1 MGVIRRDVYVLRD
14 ALKNPIACVQGSD
27 AVPIIFTVRDYD
39 IPEGAKVRVY
49 VQKPSTKAIFNDI
62 SGSVSGNEITVNVAP
77 QMVAEQGISQIQ
89 LEISND
95 AKTLITFTYPLD
107 VKRRLIPMDSENGS
121 DFLDEY
127 IEIMEESTSKAN
139 MAAEN
144 ANDAASRAESIA
156 GDLNAKLENGDFQ
169 GAKGEAATI
178 SIGTVTSSAPGAHAE
193 VSNSGDSSQAVFNF
207 VIPRGEQGPK
217 GDPGSVDNLEQQSLN
232 YTEPSDPGE
241 GEESIPVPGSTLGVI
256 AGWLMKKVKG
266 IITTISDL
274 SNSVDVLGNNL
285 SEVKYGFGVL
295 SNTDHGTIR
304 GSVSMQ
310 KLSADKCNIFIKAKV
325 VENNSSNKSA
335 FVFDSGKI
343 LSLIGVKKVNFHN
356 YQTVVNIDQSHL
368 SSGKITE
375 PLKGFGYG
383 FYVTQNKF
391 TVGRV
396 YKEDGA
402 FGSYDNSS
410 PYYTPGTIYD
420 ISIFGATY
428 S

>member
-1 MGVIRRDVYVLRD
+1 MLPTENIGRGTLMGVIRRDVYVLRD

-256 AGWLMKKVKG
+256 AGWLMKKTKTL
-266 IITTISDL
+266 IESISGL
-274 SNSVDVLGNNL
+274 SERIEKL
-285 SEVKYGFGVL
+285 SEVKVL
-295 SNTDHGTIR
+295 LQNTQISEGGQYELNEGYKNFKYVCVR
-304 GSVSMQ
+304 
-310 KLSADKCNIFIKAKV
+310 
-325 VENNSSNKSA
+325 
-335 FVFDSGKI
+335 
-343 LSLIGVKKVNFHN
+343 LSLSKSDTSN
-356 YQTVVNIDQSHL
+356 L
-368 SSGKITE
+368 SDLTYIPTQHSTAAKNQILKYLEISAAHFANVQCGFTSDTAFEAGYVRITGE
-375 PLKGFGYG
+375 YSVF
-383 FYVTQNKF
+383 
-391 TVGRV
+391 
-396 YKEDGA
+396 A
-402 FGSYDNSS
+402 
-410 PYYTPGTIYD
+410 TIYG
-420 ISIFGATY
+420 IQRI
-428 S
+428 

>member
-127 IEIMEESTSKAN
+127 IEIMEESTSKAK

-285 SEVKYGFGVL
+285 SEVKEISPTTELATGTTFTLDESYKNFNIILVRLVL
-295 SNTDHGTIR
+295 SKTPTYN
-304 GSVSMQ
+304 
-310 KLSADKCNIFIKAKV
+310 LSDTVYMPTQLITGAKNNILKTVHISDQHYAYIQCGFPSDTTFCSQYVNVTGAYKAYAAV
-325 VENNSSNKSA
+325 Y
-335 FVFDSGKI
+335 
-343 LSLIGVKKVNFHN
+343 GVQRV
-356 YQTVVNIDQSHL
+356 QSRL
-368 SSGKITE
+368 
-375 PLKGFGYG
+375 
-383 FYVTQNKF
+383 
-391 TVGRV
+391 
-396 YKEDGA
+396 
-402 FGSYDNSS
+402 
-410 PYYTPGTIYD
+410 
-420 ISIFGATY
+420 
-428 S
+428 

>member
-89 LEISND
+89 LEISDD

-127 IEIMEESTSKAN
+127 IEIMEESTSKAK

-144 ANDAASRAESIA
+144 ANDAASRVESIA

-285 SEVKYGFGVL
+285 SEVKKISPTTELATGTTFTLDESYKNFNIILVRLVL
-295 SNTDHGTIR
+295 SKTPTYN
-304 GSVSMQ
+304 
-310 KLSADKCNIFIKAKV
+310 LSDTVYMPTQLITGAKNNILKTVHISDLHYAYIQCGFPYDTTFCSQYVNVTGEYKAY
-325 VENNSSNKSA
+325 A
-335 FVFDSGKI
+335 AI
-343 LSLIGVKKVNFHN
+343 YGVQRV
-356 YQTVVNIDQSHL
+356 QSRL
-368 SSGKITE
+368 
-375 PLKGFGYG
+375 
-383 FYVTQNKF
+383 
-391 TVGRV
+391 
-396 YKEDGA
+396 
-402 FGSYDNSS
+402 
-410 PYYTPGTIYD
+410 
-420 ISIFGATY
+420 
-428 S
+428 